1 MMRLTRLL
9 SDPRLTCRQL
19 LPPLGGIAVSA
30 GVALPATAQE
40 EPACDADQPRIA
52 GVVVDVSTEAPLE
65 GAFVAVEATEWGS
78 LTAGDGR
85 FTLCRIDSGLHVV
98 TAERLGYE
106 TVTLNVEAGPS
117 AGPVEI
123 RMKPDPI
130 LLEGLEIVS
139 DRFDRRRRATART
152 VWAYDQQELA
162 KAVHWSAADFVDS
175 RPGVFTA
182 PCGVERCIYRRGEY
196 VNPTVVLDEFQLVGG
211 WADLE
216 MLPISHLYMIEVYG
230 RGTHI
235 RAYTHRFMERAAKA
249 RLAPLPIWE
258 RSRWVD
264 GFDALGR
271 PRSRRPPGLD

>member
-1 MMRLTRLL
+1 MTRRSPDPHTAGLRLIF
-9 SDPRLTCRQL
+9 S
-19 LPPLGGIAVSA
+19 LGAIAVAA
-30 GVALPATAQE
+30 GLALPATAQE
-40 EPACDADQPRIA
+40 GPACEGDQPRIV
-52 GVVVDVSTEAPLE
+52 GVVIDVSTEAPLE
-65 GAFVAVEATEWGS
+65 AAFVSVEATEWGS

-85 FTLCRIDSGLHVV
+85 FTLCRIDSGLHAV

-106 TVTLNVEAGPS
+106 TVTLNVEADVS
-117 AGPVEI
+117 AGPVEL
-123 RMKPDPI
+123 RMNPDPI
-130 LLEGLEIVS
+130 LLEGLEIVT

-152 VWAYDQQELA
+152 VRVYDQEDLA
-162 KAVHWSAADFVDS
+162 SGVHWSAAEFVDS
-175 RPGVFTA
+175 RSGVFTL
-182 PCGVERCIYRRGEY
+182 PCGINRCIYRRGEY
-196 VNPTVVLDEFQLVGG
+196 VNPTVFLDEFQLMGG

-216 MLPISHLYMIEVYG
+216 LLPTSHLYMIEVYG

>member
-1 MMRLTRLL
+1 MRRLI
-9 SDPRLTCRQL
+9 TT
-19 LPPLGGIAVSA
+19 LGAIAASA
-30 GVALPATAQE
+30 GLALPATAQE
-40 EPACDADQPRIA
+40 GPACDGDQPRIV
-52 GVVVDVSTEAPLE
+52 GVVIDVSTEAPLE
-65 GAFVAVEATEWGS
+65 GAFVSVEAMEWGS

-85 FTLCRIDSGLHVV
+85 FTLCRVDSGVHVV
-98 TAERLGYE
+98 TVDRLGYE
-106 TVTLNVEAGPS
+106 TATLNVEADVS
-117 AGPVEI
+117 AGAVEV
-123 RMKPDPI
+123 RMRPDPI

-152 VWAYDQQELA
+152 VWAYDQQDLA

-182 PCGVERCIYRRGEY
+182 PCGVDRCIYRRGEY
-196 VNPTVVLDEFQLVGG
+196 VTPAVFLDEFQLVGG

-216 MLPISHLYMIEVYG
+216 LLPISHLYMIEVFG

-235 RAYTHRFMERAAKA
+235 RAYTHRFMERAAKT

-258 RSRWVD
+258 DIRWVD